1 MPGMTVESR
10 YTVAVVDDESNLRA
24 LLCRMLTQAG
34 FDVEPFA
41 NGELAYEAF
50 QIDKPDLMLLDV
62 FMPGWSGYDVCSAI
76 RQTLKDEIT
85 PIIIMTGNDDIQ
97 SIEAAFQSGATDFF
111 PKPMNFPL
119 LIQRVRYALRNTQ
132 AWKMQTAYQRSMLQS
147 DKMASLGRLAAGIA
161 HEINNP
167 IGYVISNVQMLSGY
181 APKLTE
187 YVTQLKCIAQS
198 TAPASDRQ
206 VAVTEAEAE
215 HSMDRFSDDL
225 PKIMIDIEDGI
236 DRIGE
241 IVKSLKV
248 YAHPEED
255 KLVRTDFNELLLS
268 IEKLLMGNVKNR
280 VNLQVELPEEPVYVM
295 AIAPKLGQV
304 FINLVMNAV
313 QSIKHDQGQVV
324 VKLHRVDTN
333 AQVDVIDNGCGM
345 ERSELTKIFDP
356 FYTTKEVGEGTGLG
370 LSVSKAIVE
379 KHGGQLTVESHVD
392 EGSLFRVAL
401 PFVT

>member
-50 QIDKPDLMLLDV
+50 QTSKPDLMLLDV

-85 PIIIMTGNDDIQ
+85 PIIIMTGNDDLQ

-187 YVTQLKCIAQS
+187 YVAKLKCIAQS
-198 TAPASDRQ
+198 TEPVSDRR
-206 VAVTEAEAE
+206 VSVTEVEAE
-215 HSMDRFSDDL
+215 HSMDRFSEDL

-280 VNLQVELPEEPVYVM
+280 VNLQFELPEEPVFVM

-345 ERSELTKIFDP
+345 EHSELTKIFDP